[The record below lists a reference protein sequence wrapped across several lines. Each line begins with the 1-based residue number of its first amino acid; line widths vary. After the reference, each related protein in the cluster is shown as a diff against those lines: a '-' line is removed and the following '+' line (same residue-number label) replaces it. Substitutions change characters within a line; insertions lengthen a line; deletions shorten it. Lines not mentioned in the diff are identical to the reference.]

1 MKEIVFWE
9 NIKRKHEFQNQ
20 LYLKW
25 AQNNHRDNRNIRNLY
40 DFFDHRRLK
49 IFICPDESNYKLFYF
64 IIVSVRSRYDRLIYD
79 SDILCSR
86 RTHCEME
93 AFSKAFEILEK
104 RTKDEETN

>member
-9 NIKRKHEFQNQ
+9 NIKRKYWSQYE

-25 AQNNHRDNRNIRNLY
+25 ADNNHKDARNIRNLY
-40 DFFDHRRLK
+40 DFFDNRRHK

-64 IIVSVRSRYDRLIYD
+64 IIVDVKQQKIIYD
-79 SDILCSR
+79 SDLLCSR
-86 RTHCEME
+86 RQLCEME

-104 RTKDEETN
+104 RTEDEEIN